1 MFVSFVS
8 VKLERYAEGIVLY
21 LIALRILRMSE
32 ASNSMTAEHKFSIG
46 RGGHR
51 IDASRNLWTSNLLK
65 VDSVNTDVA
74 WGHGSESLSTSSDVE
89 SIFPLV
95 WPRQPASSQRTKTY

>member
-1 MFVSFVS
+1 
-8 VKLERYAEGIVLY
+8 
-21 LIALRILRMSE
+21 MSE

-74 WGHGSESLSTSSDVE
+74 WGHGSESLSTSSDIE
-89 SIFPLV
+89 SIFPLSV
-95 WPRQPASSQRTKTY
+95 AHTVSIISPH

>member
-1 MFVSFVS
+1 
-8 VKLERYAEGIVLY
+8 
-21 LIALRILRMSE
+21 MSE
-32 ASNSMTAEHKFSIG
+32 APNSMTAEHKFSIG

-74 WGHGSESLSTSSDVE
+74 WGHGSESLLILVGVHSSFY
-89 SIFPLV
+89 SV
-95 WPRQPASSQRTKTY
+95 WPKKLAASHSVRLCEV